1 VEEVEAVEECFASDE
16 IGDSTADCTTDDVA
30 RSGRRAPTHQEVRID
45 WHGTDFSWFADRQ
58 RWPWPGL
65 GGLEMVIAER

>member
-30 RSGRRAPTHQEVRID
+30 RNGRRAPTHQEVRID